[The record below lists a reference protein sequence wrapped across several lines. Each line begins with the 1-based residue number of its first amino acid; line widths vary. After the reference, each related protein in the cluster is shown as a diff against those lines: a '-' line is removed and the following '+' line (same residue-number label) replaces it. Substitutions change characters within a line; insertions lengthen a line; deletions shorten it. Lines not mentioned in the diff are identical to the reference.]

1 MLMNEFV
8 ERLSHGSLGG
18 GERRSSGPTVL
29 ESTASGALVAREPQ
43 TTPILEERNRLMAA
57 AIQGEH
63 KPLPPW
69 RAVGQVKGRP
79 GYFLAKRCLDFSL
92 ALLALLLLSP
102 LLLVVALLVR
112 LTSRGPIFFRQQR
125 VGYNGRRFTMFKFR
139 SMYVDS
145 DESLHRAAYE
155 QFFRGER
162 ADGKVG
168 EAVSQ
173 KPMNRAPGQKGA
185 ASTAPRHKHFR
196 YWTDPR
202 VTFLGYLLRRTSI
215 DELPQLFNVLRGEM
229 SIVGPRP
236 PIPYEVEFYNSWH
249 LGRLDTLPG
258 ITGFWQ
264 IYGRGRVS
272 FERMVQ
278 MDLEYIEK
286 QTFWYD
292 LKLLCLTIP
301 AVLSRKGA
309 S

>member
-1 MLMNEFV
+1 
-8 ERLSHGSLGG
+8 
-18 GERRSSGPTVL
+18 
-29 ESTASGALVAREPQ
+29 
-43 TTPILEERNRLMAA
+43 MAT

-63 KPLPPW
+63 AVLPPW
-69 RAVGQVKGRP
+69 RAVGQAKGRP

-92 ALLALLLLSP
+92 ALLAVLLLLP
-102 LLLVVALLVR
+102 LFVIVALLVR
-112 LTSRGPIFFRQQR
+112 LTSRGPIFFRQER
-125 VGYNGRRFTMFKFR
+125 VGYRGRHFTMFKFR

-155 QFFRGER
+155 QFLRGER
-162 ADGKVG
+162 PNGKVG
-168 EAVSQ
+168 EVLPPQ
-173 KPMNRAPGQKGA
+173 KQTGQTPGDARA
-185 ASTAPRHKHFR
+185 ASASPRRKHFR
-196 YWTDPR
+196 HWTDPR
-202 VTFLGYLLRRTSI
+202 VTFLGYLLRRSSI

-249 LGRLDTLPG
+249 MGRLDTLPG
-258 ITGFWQ
+258 MTGLWQ

-286 QTFWYD
+286 QSFWND